1 MGIRSVSLAI
11 LLVWTAAAAA
21 DYFDGNSLR
30 QLAASVNPVNVA
42 MFRGYVA
49 GLQDANNGAIFC
61 VNPNVRLNQ
70 AAAVVKKY
78 LADHPQSWHL
88 PAHQLVVQAL
98 SRAFPCGK

>member
-1 MGIRSVSLAI
+1 MQSAFLTL
-11 LLVWTAAAAA
+11 LLVWTAGAAA

-30 QLAASVNPVNVA
+30 KLAGSANPASVA

-49 GLQDANNGAIFC
+49 GLQDANNGLAFC

-78 LADHPQSWHL
+78 LTEHPQSWHL
-88 PAHQLVVQAL
+88 PAHQLVVDAL
-98 SRAFPCGK
+98 TKAFPCR

>member
-1 MGIRSVSLAI
+1 MGIRSVSLAM
-11 LLVWTAAAAA
+11 LLVGTAAA

-30 QLAASVNPVNVA
+30 QLAGSVNPANVA

-49 GLQDANNGAIFC
+49 GLQDANNGAVFC

-88 PAHQLVVQAL
+88 PAHQLVIQAL